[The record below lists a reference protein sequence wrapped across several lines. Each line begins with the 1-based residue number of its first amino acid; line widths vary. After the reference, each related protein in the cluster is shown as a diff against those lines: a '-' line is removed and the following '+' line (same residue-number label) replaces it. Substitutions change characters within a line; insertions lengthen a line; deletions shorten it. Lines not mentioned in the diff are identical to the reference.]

1 MLLFLTLSTYLFDSI
16 EDVQIIT
23 TNLEKAAARV
33 ELKISQ
39 DKTKAMVIQQNV
51 SDRTSDEIKVEG
63 KAIET
68 VDKFNYLESVIS
80 VNGNIDDAIN
90 IKIGKTDA
98 NFKKM
103 NKIWSSTTIST
114 RLKIR
119 LYHSIILQCLLYASK
134 MWRIIVKLAKK
145 LNAFH

>member
-1 MLLFLTLSTYLFDSI
+1 MLLFLNLSTYLFDSI
-16 EDVQIIT
+16 EDVQIIR

-39 DKTKAMVIQQNV
+39 DKTTAMVIQQNV
-51 SDRTSDEIKVEG
+51 SDRTSDGIKVEG

-68 VDKFNYLESVIS
+68 MDKFNYLESVIS

-103 NKIWSSTTIST
+103 NKI
-114 RLKIR
+114 
-119 LYHSIILQCLLYASK
+119 
-134 MWRIIVKLAKK
+134 
-145 LNAFH
+145 